1 MSGFM
6 LIPLAVL
13 LIVVVLPIWI
23 IAHYGTRW
31 RTNRVISSGD
41 EKLLADLWDTAGKM
55 EARIDTLE
63 RILDDEAPDWR
74 TRS

>member
-1 MSGFM
+1 MFGFM
-6 LIPLAVL
+6 LLPLAAM

-31 RTNRVISSGD
+31 RTNRVISSSD
-41 EKLLADLWDTAGKM
+41 EKLLADLWDTAAKM

-63 RILDDEAPDWR
+63 RILDDEAPNWR

>member
-6 LIPLAVL
+6 LIPLAAL

-31 RTNRVISSGD
+31 RTNRVITSGD

>member
-6 LIPLAVL
+6 LIPLAAL